1 MRNPN
6 ESVNQQS
13 ASSDQLLAFMQY
25 LRGKKIPVSP
35 ADTLDAIEAA
45 ELLGYSD
52 RALLKNGLAATLA
65 KSSHE
70 LATFERAFD
79 EYLQRAASTSAAKA
93 LADDEGTQPTPD
105 PGVSPSHEN
114 MLPENTPDPLEG
126 LRGNALFDSLESQ
139 DESAL

>member
-1 MRNPN
+1 MRNPK
-6 ESVNQQS
+6 ESINQQS

-65 KSSHE
+65 KSNHE
-70 LATFERAFD
+70 L
-79 EYLQRAASTSAAKA
+79 
-93 LADDEGTQPTPD
+93 
-105 PGVSPSHEN
+105 
-114 MLPENTPDPLEG
+114 
-126 LRGNALFDSLESQ
+126 
-139 DESAL
+139 